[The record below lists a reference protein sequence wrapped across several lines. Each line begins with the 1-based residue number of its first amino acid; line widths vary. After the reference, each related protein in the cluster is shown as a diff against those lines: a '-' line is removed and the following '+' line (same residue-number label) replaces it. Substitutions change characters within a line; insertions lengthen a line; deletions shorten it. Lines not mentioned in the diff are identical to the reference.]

1 MASFREQMQK
11 LADNIARTR
20 SERHTFVEQNQ
31 KGRERMR
38 VEVSQQRDQT
48 KRELAKQSRTLIRSL
63 NDFNRNNQKAVARS
77 LKDTRQSRMNQ
88 AKAMKHSLR
97 QEIARNSRNVAR
109 LLRQNNGDRKR
120 LHRQHLRDST
130 LAIQSVKKQVQRIRT
145 ATNRTT
151 RALASDRQEARQIWA
166 RLLSGNPVAR
176 TNDRSNDRSI
186 VDRSIATATAAVLP
200 AVLPT
205 ASPAPVLATNPQS
218 GPSLRTATQTAS
230 ALSSL
235 SGLALPPTSRLS
247 N

>member
-145 ATNRTT
+145 ATNRST

-200 AVLPT
+200 T